1 MSSSPPSILKSNV
14 APVYRLLTE
23 TTGWRKCIIT
33 PGRSA
38 AAFVPWDKLT
48 AQPVRLSR
56 GTAIKVVTR
65 SGRDEHTSTLDAP
78 RWAERLS
85 EALEAGPCHLDVVS
99 NDVDWHARRTREGR
113 WLVSKS
119 RPSLPSAGSEQP
131 APHDRPHQRALDLE
145 DPAVRRLFV
154 ALGLYSPGGAPLGD
168 MAGKVQQVQ
177 HFIELLRPL
186 PAWSRG
192 GSVRVVDAGCGKA
205 YLSLSL
211 ALWARANG
219 LAVHLDAVD
228 ASAEVVAT
236 VGDTA
241 AAAELAEVHPHA
253 ASIAEFTA
261 ANTDPIDLLISL
273 HACDT
278 ATDEGLAAGV
288 LLDAGAIVLV
298 PCCHRELSD
307 QMEAAVKGGQAAAT
321 DGWQAVV
328 RHGLLQHRLADIVTD
343 SLRAA
348 ALEVMGYKVAVIE
361 FVSPEATAR
370 NVMIRAEK
378 RSRRDQR
385 AEENAL
391 KRYRALA
398 GQWQVTPSLERLLG
412 DRWPS

>member
-1 MSSSPPSILKSNV
+1 MPSPSVTESNV

-38 AAFVPWDKLT
+38 AAFVPWDKLV
-48 AQPVRLSR
+48 AHPVRLAR
-56 GTAIKVVTR
+56 GTAVKVVTR
-65 SGRDEHTSTLDAP
+65 SGRDEHTATLDGA

-85 EALEAGPCHLDVVS
+85 DALEVGPCHLNVVA

-119 RPSLPSAGSEQP
+119 RPSLPAAAP
-131 APHDRPHQRALDLE
+131 AEPPAHDRVHQHALDVD
-145 DPAVRRLFV
+145 DPAVRRLFA
-154 ALGLYSPGGAPLGD
+154 ALGLYSPGGAPLGE

-186 PAWSRG
+186 PVWNRG
-192 GSVRVVDAGCGKA
+192 GNVRVVDAGCGKA
-205 YLSLSL
+205 YLSLAL
-211 ALWARANG
+211 ALWAKSNG
-219 LAVHLDAVD
+219 RVVELDAVD
-228 ASAEVVAT
+228 SSADAVAT
-236 VGDTA
+236 VARTA
-241 AAAELAEVHPHA
+241 AAAEVGDVRTHAQSIADFAAA
-253 ASIAEFTA
+253 ASEKV
-261 ANTDPIDLLISL
+261 DLLVSL

-298 PCCHRELSD
+298 PCCHQEISD
-307 QMEAAVKGGQAAAT
+307 QMEAAVKSGSATAT
-321 DGWQAVV
+321 DGWQAVI
-328 RHGLLQHRLADIVTD
+328 RHGLLQHRLADIITD

-348 ALEVMGYKVAVIE
+348 ALEAAGYRVAVIE

-378 RSRRDQR
+378 RARRDER

-398 GQWQVTPSLERLLG
+398 RQWQLAPALERLLG
-412 DRWPS
+412 ERWRG